1 LGRPWLPRGETVQSQ
16 ISSVVIGPAQID
28 RGCRSRD
35 LELWAERSRCAQRGP
50 PRRGRARSDQLPLGH
65 GAGGRQLRRCQW
77 LHRDARFGSAADA
90 AKHPQL
96 LPVMGLDMGDL
107 HVQLAAPAGGTLLV
121 VAHGIFAS
129 TVRSGGFDRDQF
141 GCAVATDRTLRW
153 VQTGPPGLNGALRP
167 LLVVFR
173 GPFLPGASSGLR
185 HAQL

>member
-1 LGRPWLPRGETVQSQ
+1 LADESCRRIKEFAVLGPPWLPRGQTVQSQ
-16 ISSVVIGPAQID
+16 ISSVVIGPAWID

-77 LHRDARFGSAADA
+77 LHRDARFRSAADA

-107 HVQLAAPAGGTLLV
+107 HVQLAAPAGGTFLV
-121 VAHGIFAS
+121 SAHGTSLARSEAMDLIEVNSVAQS
-129 TVRSGGFDRDQF
+129 QQIGPSGGCKLGRQ
-141 GCAVATDRTLRW
+141 
-153 VQTGPPGLNGALRP
+153 ALMEP
-167 LLVVFR
+167 C
-173 GPFLPGASSGLR
+173 GHSW
-185 HAQL
+185 